1 MHRDDG
7 LCAVGAAALRG
18 VAGGP
23 VSLAGDFERALDP
36 ATIFTAAGMVPDPW
50 QAAVLR
56 STHPRQLLLCSRQSG
71 KSTTVAALAVHS
83 ALFDPGL
90 VLLFAPAQRQSTEL
104 FKKVTA
110 LYRSLPDVPE
120 PVALTE
126 TRMEL
131 PNGSRIIALP
141 GTEATTRGFSAPRL
155 IVVDEASRTEDAL
168 YGALRP
174 MFATTSTQAAQ
185 GRMVCLSTPWG
196 KRGWFYEQ
204 WEHGGAVWQR
214 TKVKAH
220 DCPRITPEWLA
231 EERKLVGDFIFRQ
244 EYLCEFVDTEEQ
256 VFPSELIERAVRPA
270 GGPLWA

>member
-1 MHRDDG
+1 M
-7 LCAVGAAALRG
+7 
-18 VAGGP
+18 
-23 VSLAGDFERALDP
+23 SLASDFQRALDP
-36 ATIFTAAGMVPDPW
+36 TSIFQDAGMAADPW
-50 QAAVLR
+50 QADVLR
-56 STHPRQLLLCSRQSG
+56 STHPRQLLLCSRQAG
-71 KSTTVAALAVHS
+71 KSTTVGALAVDS
-83 ALFDPGL
+83 ALNDPGL

-104 FKKVTA
+104 FKKVA
-110 LYRSLPDVPE
+110 AFYRSLPDVPE
-120 PVALTE
+120 PLTVTE

-155 IVVDEASRTEDAL
+155 IVVDEASRTDDAL

-174 MFATTSTQAAQ
+174 MLATLGDQ
-185 GRMVCLSTPWG
+185 GRMVCLTTPWG

-204 WEHGGAVWQR
+204 WEHGGDRWER
-214 TKVKAH
+214 TKITAH
-220 DCPRITPEWLA
+220 QCPRILPEWLA

-256 VFPSELIERAVRPA
+256 LFPTELIEKAVRPA

>member
-1 MHRDDG
+1 MAGAVRQVARVSG
-7 LCAVGAAALRG
+7 LAA
-18 VAGGP
+18 
-23 VSLAGDFERALDP
+23 DFGRALDP
-36 ATIFTAAGMVPDPW
+36 ASIFTDAGMEADPW
-50 QAAVLR
+50 QADVLR
-56 STHPRQLLLCSRQSG
+56 SSHPRQLLLCSRQSG

-83 ALFDPGL
+83 ALYDPGL

-104 FKKVTA
+104 FKKVLA
-110 LYRSLPDVPE
+110 FYRQLPGAPD
-120 PVALTE
+120 PVAVTE

-174 MFATTSTQAAQ
+174 MLATTSTQADQ

-204 WEHGGAVWQR
+204 WAHGGDVWQR
-214 TKVKAH
+214 TKVTAH

-231 EERKLVGDFIFRQ
+231 DEQKLVGDFLFRQ
-244 EYLCEFVDTEEQ
+244 EYLVEFVDTEEQ
-256 VFPSELIERAVRPA
+256 LFPTELIERAVRPA
-270 GGPLWA
+270 GGPLWT

>member
-50 QAAVLR
+50 
-56 STHPRQLLLCSRQSG
+56 
-71 KSTTVAALAVHS
+71 LAVHS

-168 YGALRP
+168 YAALRP
-174 MFATTSTQAAQ
+174 MLATTSTQADQ
-185 GRMVCLSTPWG
+185 GRMVCLTTPWG
-196 KRGWFYEQ
+196 RRGWYFEQ
-204 WEHGGAVWQR
+204 WEHGGDVWER
-214 TKVKAH
+214 TKITAH

>member
-1 MHRDDG
+1 M
-7 LCAVGAAALRG
+7 
-18 VAGGP
+18 
-23 VSLAGDFERALDP
+23 SLSSDFARALDP
-36 ATIFTAAGMVPDPW
+36 AAIFTGAGMDADPW
-50 QAAVLR
+50 QADVLR
-56 STHPRQLLLCSRQSG
+56 SPHPRQLLLCSRQSG

-104 FKKVTA
+104 FKKV
-110 LYRSLPDVPE
+110 
-120 PVALTE
+120 
-126 TRMEL
+126 

-174 MFATTSTQAAQ
+174 MLATTSTQADQ
-185 GRMVCLSTPWG
+185 GRMVCLTTPWG

-204 WEHGGAVWQR
+204 WAHGGDVWQR
-214 TKVKAH
+214 TKVTAH
-220 DCPRITPEWLA
+220 DCPRIAPDWLA
-231 EERKLVGDFIFRQ
+231 NEQKLVGDFLFRQ
-244 EYLCEFVDTEEQ
+244 EYLVEFVDTEEQ
-256 VFPSELIERAVRPA
+256 LFPTELIERAVRPA

>member
-1 MHRDDG
+1 M
-7 LCAVGAAALRG
+7 
-18 VAGGP
+18 
-23 VSLAGDFERALDP
+23 SLAADFQRALEP
-36 ATIFTAAGMVPDPW
+36 TSIFRDAGMEADPW

-56 STHPRQLLLCSRQSG
+56 SNHPRQLMLCSRQAG
-71 KSTTVAALAVHS
+71 KSTTVGALAVDS
-83 ALFDPGL
+83 ALNDPGL

-104 FKKVTA
+104 FKKVA
-110 LYRSLPDVPE
+110 AFYRSLPDVPE
-120 PVALTE
+120 PRTITE

-155 IVVDEASRTEDAL
+155 IVVDEASRTDDAL

-174 MFATTSTQAAQ
+174 MLATLGDR
-185 GRMVCLSTPWG
+185 GRMVCLTTPWG

-204 WEHGGAVWQR
+204 WEHGGDQWER
-214 TKVKAH
+214 TKVTANE
-220 DCPRITPEWLA
+220 CPRIAPEWLA

-256 VFPSELIERAVRPA
+256 LFPTELIERAVRPA
-270 GGPLWA
+270 GGPLCL

>member
-1 MHRDDG
+1 M
-7 LCAVGAAALRG
+7 
-18 VAGGP
+18 
-23 VSLAGDFERALDP
+23 SLAGDFERALDP

-90 VLLFAPAQRQSTEL
+90 VLLFAPAQRQSSEL
-104 FKKVTA
+104 FRKTVA
-110 LYRSLPDVPE
+110 FYRELPEAPK

-155 IVVDEASRTEDAL
+155 ILIDEASRTEDAL
-168 YGALRP
+168 YAALRP
-174 MFATTSTQAAQ
+174 MLATLGDR
-185 GRMVCLSTPWG
+185 GRMVCLTTPWG

-204 WEHGGAVWQR
+204 WEHGGDVWER
-214 TKVKAH
+214 TKITAH

-231 EERKLVGDFIFRQ
+231 EERKAVGDFIFRQ
-244 EYLCEFVDTEEQ
+244 EYEVQFVDTEEQ
-256 VFPSELIERAVRPA
+256 LFPTELIERAVRPA
-270 GGPLWA
+270 GGPLWS